1 MARRKRKSTP
11 STRSTLWLVHGL
23 LLMTGLAAGYVWR
36 SYAPLPLPGGGA
48 LAGDTSARIDPD
60 ELDRRAAAKKERLR
74 DELNDL
80 REKQERTEEDL
91 AEIQIKEI
99 LGGKM

>member
-11 STRSTLWLVHGL
+11 STRSTIWLVHGL
-23 LLMTGLAAGYVWR
+23 LLCTGLAAGYVWR
-36 SYAPLPLPGGGA
+36 SYAPLPLPGGSA
-48 LAGDTSARIDPD
+48 LSGDTPSRVDPE
-60 ELDRRAAAKKERLR
+60 ELSRRAEAKKERLR
-74 DELNDL
+74 EELDDL
-80 REKQERTEEDL
+80 REKQEQTEEDL

>member
-1 MARRKRKSTP
+1 MARRKRKSASPPGTI
-11 STRSTLWLVHGL
+11 WLVHGML
-23 LLMTGLAAGYVWR
+23 LLTGLALGYAWR

-48 LAGDTSARIDPD
+48 LAGDTPTRIDPE
-60 ELDRRAAAKKERLR
+60 ELAQRAEAKKERLR
-74 DELNDL
+74 DELETL
-80 REKQERTEEDL
+80 REKQEKTEEDL